1 MELFLSRDKWLSV
14 VPFYFT
20 ATAPAADEFWNR
32 GLSIEATAIMG
43 KSIMS
48 VDDSSTMRR
57 MVSFT
62 LKSAGYDVIEA
73 SDGAEALNLLKSRA
87 VDLVISDINM
97 PNLDGIELTRQL
109 RSLPSFIRTPIIL
122 LTTESDPGKKA
133 EGRAAGAT
141 GWIVKPFNQEQ
152 LLAVVAKVVPN

>member
-1 MELFLSRDKWLSV
+1 
-14 VPFYFT
+14 
-20 ATAPAADEFWNR
+20 
-32 GLSIEATAIMG
+32 MG
-43 KSIMS
+43 KRIIS

-73 SDGAEALNLLKSRA
+73 GDGAEALTVLKVRS

-97 PNLDGIELTRQL
+97 PNLNGIELTRQL
-109 RSLPSFIRTPIIL
+109 RSHPAYGRTPIIL
-122 LTTESDPGKKA
+122 LTTESDPQKKA

-141 GWIVKPFNQEQ
+141 GWIVKPFSQEQ
-152 LLAVVAKVVPN
+152 LLAVVAKVLPA

>member
-1 MELFLSRDKWLSV
+1 
-14 VPFYFT
+14 
-20 ATAPAADEFWNR
+20 
-32 GLSIEATAIMG
+32 MG
-43 KSIMS
+43 KSIIS
-48 VDDSSTMRR
+48 VDDSSTIRR

-73 SDGAEALNLLKSRA
+73 GDGAEALAVLKSRT

-97 PNLDGIELTRQL
+97 PNMDGIELTRQL
-109 RSLPSFIRTPIIL
+109 RRQPGFGRTPIIL

-141 GWIVKPFNQEQ
+141 GWIVKPFGQDQ
-152 LLAVVAKVVPN
+152 LLAVVAKVLPT

>member
-1 MELFLSRDKWLSV
+1 
-14 VPFYFT
+14 
-20 ATAPAADEFWNR
+20 
-32 GLSIEATAIMG
+32 MG
-43 KSIMS
+43 KRIIS

-62 LKSAGYDVIEA
+62 LKGAGYDVLEA
-73 SDGAEALNLLKSRA
+73 SDGAEALNLLQGRS

-97 PNLDGIELTRQL
+97 PNLNGIELTRRL
-109 RSLPSFIRTPIIL
+109 RGMASFTRTPIIL

-141 GWIVKPFNQEQ
+141 GWMVKPFSQDQ
-152 LLAVVAKVVPN
+152 LLAVVAKVLPN